1 VESRAKIKV
10 SVAEAA
16 RRRGQ
21 TAIGYRIAAQAG
33 DAAQSYGVHTNP
45 KKSAMVSFAERDK
58 VIVVADE

>member
-1 VESRAKIKV
+1 
-10 SVAEAA
+10 VAEAA